1 MMIPVPLRSNRRA
14 VHCRLLSNG
23 RGSVKRFWDSAEAV
37 AQDDS
42 WTVELDGK
50 PVRLPGGSPLS
61 VPSAHLARALAAEWQ
76 AAGGEKGGE
85 FTYED
90 LPFTRLAGT
99 AQERVVKARAAVIEE
114 LARYGESDLLC
125 YRAEIP
131 VSLVEAQAQLWQPWI
146 DWAARQ
152 LGAELAV
159 TQGII
164 HVSQPSATL
173 DALAEA
179 VAALDEWRLAALGLL
194 VPALGSL
201 VLGLAVVR
209 GALAASEA
217 HEIATL
223 DERHQAAFWG
233 WDAEAQT
240 RLMRVGAD
248 LAMAGRFLDACAE

>member
-1 MMIPVPLRSNRRA
+1 M
-14 VHCRLLSNG
+14 
-23 RGSVKRFWDSAEAV
+23 KRFWNSAEAV
-37 AQDDS
+37 AQDDH

-50 PVRLPGGSPLS
+50 PVRLPGGGALA

-76 AAGGEKGGE
+76 AAGGE
-85 FTYED
+85 FTYDD

-99 AQERVVKARAAVIEE
+99 AQERVVVAREAVIEE

-146 DWAARQ
+146 DWAARE
-152 LGAELAV
+152 LGSELVV
-159 TQGII
+159 TQGIV
-164 HVSQPSATL
+164 HVAQPPA
-173 DALAEA
+173 ALAALTQA
-179 VAALDEWRLAALGLL
+179 VAMLDEWRLAALGVL

>member
-1 MMIPVPLRSNRRA
+1 M
-14 VHCRLLSNG
+14 
-23 RGSVKRFWDSAEAV
+23 KRFWDIVEAV
-37 AQDDS
+37 AQRNG

-50 PVRLPGGSPLS
+50 PVRLPGGGALA
-61 VPSAHLARALAAEWQ
+61 VPSAHLARALASEWQ
-76 AAGGEKGGE
+76 AAGGKKGGE
-85 FTYED
+85 FSYED

-99 AQERVVKARAAVIEE
+99 AQERVTEARAAVIDE

-125 YRAEIP
+125 YRAEHP
-131 VSLVEAQAQLWQPWI
+131 SSLIDAQAQLWQPWL
-146 DWAARQ
+146 DWAARE
-152 LGAELAV
+152 LGAELVV
-159 TQGII
+159 TSGII
-164 HVSQPSATL
+164 HIDQPQSAL
-173 DALAEA
+173 DALKAA
-179 VAALDEWRLAALGLL
+179 VAVLDEWRLAALGLL

-217 HEIATL
+217 HEIATV

-233 WDAEAQT
+233 WDAEAQA